1 MKKMIL
7 ILGIAI
13 GLYACSGNS
22 PKQTTP
28 ADQPAAE
35 AATAEKAPAYDPE
48 RGTGKFTNVTVSPA
62 LDKALADAGNK
73 VFDVKCSSC
82 HKLTDEKLVGPG
94 WKGVTSRHKPEWI
107 MNFVTNTDEMIEKDP
122 KAQAMLEL
130 CMVRMPNQNLSD
142 EDARNVYEFMRKN
155 DGVK

>member
-7 ILGIAI
+7 ILGLAI

-22 PKQTTP
+22 SKQTTP
-28 ADQPAAE
+28 TDQPATE

-73 VFDVKCSSC
+73 VYEMKCASC
-82 HKLTDEKLVGPG
+82 HKLSDEKRVGPVG
-94 WKGVTSRHKPEWI
+94 RVLPAD
-107 MNFVTNTDEMIEKDP
+107 TN
-122 KAQAMLEL
+122 L
-130 CMVRMPNQNLSD
+130 NGS
-142 EDARNVYEFMRKN
+142 
-155 DGVK
+155 